1 MLPFWTESPTKKSR
15 VGAEGDMARGDH
27 DRDTDAQKPEPMEV
41 NDSLDTDTVEDCSR
55 RPGYHPLLFDKC
67 L

>member
-1 MLPFWTESPTKKSR
+1 M
-15 VGAEGDMARGDH
+15 GAEGDMARGDH